1 MSYENHEPPEGIN
14 YSQEEPLKDLLIL
27 LAGALA
33 VVVAVVF
40 SLALAAG
47 WLAACIPFE
56 TERSLAVR
64 FEASLVGKAPAT
76 PEMEAVQER
85 LQLMADRVA
94 QLQEL
99 PPGMTPIVHVMDDE
113 LVNAFATI
121 GGHVI
126 VTRGI
131 LEKMP
136 HENALVM
143 LLAHEIAHVK
153 HRDPVVALGRGVAV
167 MTALTVM
174 AGVSDSN
181 ALTSQLQKAGLLTT
195 LRFNRGQ
202 ERDADEEALRTLM
215 AWYGHT
221 EGASELFSL
230 LAEVQDGRA
239 PPELLSTHPDTEKR
253 IARMREALVRGDLT
267 PLPPEI
273 MQWTSNPG
281 EHGHAAAP

>member
-14 YSQEEPLKDLLIL
+14 YSKEEPLKELLIL
-27 LAGALA
+27 LAGASA
-33 VVVAVVF
+33 VVVAVAF
-40 SLALAAG
+40 ALALAAG
-47 WLAACIPFE
+47 WLAARIPFE
-56 TERSLAVR
+56 AEQDLAAR
-64 FEASLVGKAPAT
+64 FEAGLVEDEPST
-76 PEMEAVQER
+76 PEKDAVRQR
-85 LQLMADRVA
+85 LQVMADRVA
-94 QLQEL
+94 QLQAL
-99 PPGMTPIVHVMDDE
+99 PTGMTPIVHVRDDG

-126 VTRGI
+126 ITRGI

-167 MTALTVM
+167 MTALAVM

-181 ALTSQLQKAGLLTT
+181 ALASQLQKAGLMTT

-202 ERDADEEALRTLM
+202 EQDADEEALRTLM

-221 EGASELFSL
+221 EGASDLFSL
-230 LAEVQDGRA
+230 LADAQGGRA
-239 PPELLSTHPDTEKR
+239 PPELLSTHPNTEKR
-253 IARMREALVRGDLT
+253 IERMREARVPGDLT

-273 MQWTSNPG
+273 VRWISNPG
-281 EHGHAAAP
+281 VPRHAAAP